1 MKDYFVIPVARG
13 EKRPSIR
20 AWQETRMT
28 YDELE
33 RRFPDAN
40 VGVLCGVG
48 DYPIAAI
55 DIDVLDEALAV
66 QFRDWCFTHLGAAPE
81 RIGRAPKRL
90 LVYRAAEAGWR
101 KSVSGALDGQR
112 VEVLGA
118 GQQFVAFG
126 LHPGTHAHYRWT
138 GKDLHDVPASSLPV
152 ITREQVA
159 EAIRAFEK
167 MAGIEPHAAPEVA
180 DEDFDMGD
188 PPVGLALD
196 KARELITGIDNTEYN
211 TWLNVGMAL
220 HHEFGGA
227 PEAMDLWNEWSS
239 TAPNYAGREDI
250 EKRWASF
257 DHVGGRKLT
266 ARWIL
271 KQAKQ
276 AKRSALEEARALI
289 EACTDH
295 NELVRSVARKVGA
308 MLTDKVDIEDA
319 AAMIKARRKA
329 LGGPATSVAT
339 IREVMKG
346 GVSLDMTEM
355 SNVDRTLKKH
365 GDIFR
370 YAGDIGRWFR
380 WDGVRWR
387 ETTSEDIEGY
397 SQETVK
403 ELTKEAEK
411 IEDPDARLEFLRF
424 ARTSQSAR
432 MVQAM
437 ERLLRS
443 REGVTID
450 SNQLGAQNR
459 FLTAQNGLVDL
470 QTGAL
475 LPPDRDVLDNR
486 VAGALYDPAAI
497 CPAFERAVLDAF
509 YGDVEMARFFQKIIG
524 YSILGDLSRQFVVMA
539 YGHGA
544 NGKSTIYEAING
556 ALGDYV
562 EEANSSTF
570 TLDVFGQRGGGPR
583 EDIVRLRGARLVYVS
598 EMSESAA
605 LDEEVIKKITDK
617 RSKITA
623 RAPYAPTSTTY
634 NPSFVLHIA
643 TNHRPIIKGD
653 DKAIWRRIMLIP
665 FKRDFTNDPL
675 IKRDLTLPSKLE
687 AERAGIL
694 AWIVRGALAY
704 QNEDFVIPEMVQRAT
719 EEYRADMDL
728 LSGWLDECCEL
739 DPEAK
744 EPIAD
749 LWASWQRWATQSGDS
764 RYIPTNRA
772 LVRKL
777 LTKGL
782 ERATG
787 NGGVR
792 MLKGIRLKA

>member
-1 MKDYFVIPVARG
+1 MMKDYFVIPVARG

-90 LVYRAAEAGWR
+90 LVYRAAEAGWK

-126 LHPGTHAHYRWT
+126 LHPDTHAPYRWT

-159 EAIRAFEK
+159 DAIRAFEK

-180 DEDFDMGD
+180 DEDFAD
-188 PPVGLALD
+188 PPVGLTLD
-196 KARELITGIDNTEYN
+196 KARELITGIDNVCYD

-227 PEAMDLWNEWSS
+227 PEAMALWNEWSS

-257 DHVGGRKLT
+257 GRVGGRKLT

-271 KQAKQ
+271 KQ

-346 GVSLDMTEM
+346 GGRPLITMSQG
-355 SNVDRTLKKH
+355 SNVDRMQEKY

-370 YAGDIGRWFR
+370 FAADTNTWYM
-380 WDGVRWR
+380 WDGVRWKPKTAADVAQLAQDVVR
-387 ETTSEDIEGY
+387 ELVKDAEGIEDDGAFANFVRTSDAAAMFRGMVEILSSRRGVLTTSD
-397 SQETVK
+397 
-403 ELTKEAEK
+403 
-411 IEDPDARLEFLRF
+411 EFGKQ
-424 ARTSQSAR
+424 T
-432 MVQAM
+432 
-437 ERLLRS
+437 
-443 REGVTID
+443 
-450 SNQLGAQNR
+450 R

-475 LPPDRDVLDNR
+475 LPPDQDALDNR
-486 VAGALYDPAAI
+486 VAGTYYDPSAT
-497 CPAFERAVLDAF
+497 CPLFERTVLDAF
-509 YGDVEMARFFQKIIG
+509 WGDAEMARFFQKVIG
-524 YSILGDLSRQFVVMA
+524 YSILGDLSEQFIVMS

-556 ALGDYV
+556 ALGEYADT
-562 EEANSSTF
+562 ANAATF
-570 TLDVFGQRGGGPR
+570 TKETFEQSGGAPR
-583 EDIVRLRGARLVYVS
+583 EDIVRLRGLRLVYVS
-598 EMSESAA
+598 EMSENVV
-605 LDEEVIKKITDK
+605 LGDELIKKITDK
-617 RSKITA
+617 RSKIVA
-623 RAPYAPTSTTY
+623 RTQRALSSTTY

-643 TNHRPIIKGD
+643 TNHRPIVKGD
-653 DKAIWRRIMLIP
+653 DFAIWRRIMPIE
-665 FKRDFTNDPL
+665 FTRNFLNDPF
-675 IKRDLTLPSKLE
+675 IKADRRLPAKLE

-704 QNEDFVIPEMVQRAT
+704 QNEGLDVPEKVLKAR

-728 LSGWLDECCEL
+728 LSGWLEDCCEL
-739 DPEAK
+739 
-744 EPIAD
+744 EPGAMESIAN
-749 LWASWQRWATQSGDS
+749 LWASWQRWATQNGGLNYVHNNKALA
-764 RYIPTNRA
+764 RKLRA
-772 LVRKL
+772 KGLVDHKGTGGARMLIGIKLVR
-777 LTKGL
+777 
-782 ERATG
+782 
-787 NGGVR
+787 
-792 MLKGIRLKA
+792 